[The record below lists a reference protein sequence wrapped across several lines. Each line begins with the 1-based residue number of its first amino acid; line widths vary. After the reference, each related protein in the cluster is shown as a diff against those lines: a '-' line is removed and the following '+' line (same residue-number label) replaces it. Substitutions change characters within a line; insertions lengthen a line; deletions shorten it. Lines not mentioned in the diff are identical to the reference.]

1 MLKFVLVVLVVAAC
15 IYFALRLLDKRR
27 SAGGSGG
34 RPVPRGPVGPDDDPD
49 FIWNLNKRVRRPG
62 TPPGTPPGT
71 TPNAG
76 DPVDPLDLGP
86 ADPLAPG
93 EKEPGTPGEPGD
105 EPPAPDAP
113 AR

>member
-27 SAGGSGG
+27 AAGGDSN
-34 RPVPRGPVGPDDDPD
+34 PVPRGPVGPDDDPD
-49 FIWNLNKRVRRPG
+49 FIWGLNKRVRRPG

-71 TPNAG
+71 APNAG

-86 ADPLAPG
+86 ADPLEPG
-93 EKEPGTPGEPGD
+93 EPRDPGD